1 MAIRHEKKSFAKEE
15 WTKERREGR
24 AAVIKK
30 VTVNK
35 PPVDISHAP
44 KKNEARQ
51 HAFPPFSFLSVSQC

>member
-1 MAIRHEKKSFAKEE
+1 ME
-15 WTKERREGR
+15 KERWEDP

-44 KKNEARQ
+44 EKVKQ
-51 HAFPPFSFLSVSQC
+51 HAIPLCPSI